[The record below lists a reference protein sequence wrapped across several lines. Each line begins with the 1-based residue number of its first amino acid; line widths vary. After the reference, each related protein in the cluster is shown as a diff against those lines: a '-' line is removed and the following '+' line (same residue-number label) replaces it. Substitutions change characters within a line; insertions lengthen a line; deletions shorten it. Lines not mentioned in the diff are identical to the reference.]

1 MLNNVA
7 GPTPRNILTV
17 LAKGWVLIL
26 GTAIVFGLGGLGISM
41 LQKPVYEASTTLF
54 ITSGGTVSPTA
65 YDTVKASQ
73 ERVGSYAQLLYS
85 DAILAP
91 AVESAGLDWS
101 LEQARQAVGVDI
113 NPQVVLMTIYGRDN
127 NPEVAQRFTAAI
139 ADSMIK
145 AVSTLEVPG
154 SGYEPTGKLTVVT
167 PATVA
172 STPVV
177 PTTQVNVIVA
187 AMIGLVVG
195 ALLVLAREARN
206 KKIRNVTDAEIALG
220 SQPLAIVP
228 GDDELQ
234 DGRLVDLDGEPT
246 AAVTA
251 FRGLRSQLMLALHE
265 KPNPIVAVTSAR
277 AGEGKTTVA
286 VNVGATLAKGDSSV
300 VVVDTNIDDPQVD
313 QRVGATEHPG
323 LTDVLHG
330 RVPLGEA
337 VQRGVTGLQTLA
349 VLGAGQK
356 DVDHPDDLFV
366 STAFSA
372 LIRELAEQFDYVIV
386 DSPALLANAGTDAIV
401 GLADGVVVVV
411 RPSISST
418 ADLAECRKR
427 LTAVRAKLL
436 GFVFGESQTVSSGRA
451 PIKVNAH

>member
-1 MLNNVA
+1 MLNNSA
-7 GPTPRNILTV
+7 GPTPRNILNV
-17 LAKGWVLIL
+17 LVKGWVVIL
-26 GTAIVFGLGGLGISM
+26 GTAIVFGLGGLGISL

-113 NPQVVLMTIYGRDN
+113 NPQVVLMTVYGRDN
-127 NPEVAQRFTAAI
+127 DPEVAQRFTAAI

-177 PTTQVNVIVA
+177 PTTQINVIVA
-187 AMIGLVVG
+187 VMIGLVVG
-195 ALLVLAREARN
+195 ALLVLGLEARN
-206 KKIRNVTDAEIALG
+206 KKVRNTADAETALG
-220 SQPLAIVP
+220 AQPLAVVP
-228 GDDELQ
+228 DDDELK
-234 DGRLVDLDGEPT
+234 DGRLIDLDGEPT

-251 FRGLRSQLMLALHE
+251 FRGLRSRLMLALHE
-265 KPNPIVAVTSAR
+265 TPNPIVAVTSAR
-277 AGEGKTTVA
+277 AAEGKTTVA

-300 VVVDTNIDDPQVD
+300 VIVDTNIDDPQVD

-330 RVPLGEA
+330 RVPLEDA
-337 VQRGVTGLQTLA
+337 VQRGVAGLPDLA

-366 STAFSA
+366 SSSFGA
-372 LIRELAEQFDYVIV
+372 LMRELAGQFDYVIV
-386 DSPALLANAGTDAIV
+386 DAPAMLANAGTDAIV
-401 GLADGVVVVV
+401 TLADGVVMVV
-411 RPSISST
+411 RPTVST
-418 ADLAECRKR
+418 TTDLADCRKR
-427 LTAVRAKLL
+427 ISAVRARLL
-436 GFVFGESQTVSSGRA
+436 GFVYGEPAAAPART